1 MNEKERIGIEC
12 NNQEK
17 PGEKMTFL
25 MFLSEALVPLVIFY
39 IVGFGILSKR
49 PVFDDFINGAKDGM
63 KTVAGILPTLIGLMT
78 AVGVLRASGFLDFLA
93 NLLTKPASLLFLP
106 APVVPVILIRLVSN
120 SAATG
125 LVLDIFK
132 KYGTDS
138 YIGMLTSVMMSCT
151 ETLFYC
157 LSVYFGTVKIR
168 KTRYTLTGAMAA
180 TAAGIAA
187 SVVLSRFLA

>member
-1 MNEKERIGIEC
+1 M
-12 NNQEK
+12 
-17 PGEKMTFL
+17 GEKMTFL

-93 NLLTKPASLLFLP
+93 ELLTKSASFLFLP

-132 KYGTDS
+132 KFGTDS
-138 YIGMLTSVMMSCT
+138 YIGMLTSVIMSCT

-168 KTRYTLTGAMAA
+168 KTRYTLTGALAA

-187 SVVLSRFLA
+187 SVFLSRFLV

>member
-1 MNEKERIGIEC
+1 MG
-12 NNQEK
+12 
-17 PGEKMTFL
+17 FL
-25 MFLSEALVPLVIFY
+25 IFLSEASVPLIIFY

-49 PVFDDFINGAKDGM
+49 PVFDDFLNGAKDGM
-63 KTVAGILPTLIGLMT
+63 KTVAGIMPTLIGLMT

-93 NLLTKPASLLFLP
+93 KLLTEPASYIFLP
-106 APVVPVILIRLVSN
+106 APVVPVILVRLVSN

-132 KYGTDS
+132 KYGTDT
-138 YIGMLTSVMMSCT
+138 YIGFMTSVLMSCT

-168 KTRYTLTGAMAA
+168 KTRYTLAGALTA

-187 SVVLSRFLA
+187 SVFLSRILV

>member
-1 MNEKERIGIEC
+1 MR
-12 NNQEK
+12 
-17 PGEKMTFL
+17 FL
-25 MFLSEALVPLVIFY
+25 MFLSEAMVPLIIFY

-78 AVGVLRASGFLDFLA
+78 AVGVLRASGFLDFLSG
-93 NLLTKPASLLFLP
+93 LLTKPASLLFLP
-106 APVVPVILIRLVSN
+106 APVVPVILIRMVSN
-120 SAATG
+120 SAAIG

-138 YIGMLTSVMMSCT
+138 YIGIVTSIIMSCT

-168 KTRYTLTGAMAA
+168 KTRYALTGALTA
-180 TAAGIAA
+180 TIAGIAA
-187 SVVLSRFLA
+187 SVILSRILV